1 MNPAGS
7 PGALRRDLAE
17 PGSGRSGRGCEPV
30 TGSEP
35 VPGFAG
41 GQVVALQPTE
51 ATTSSGPALRPSG
64 LAAGAGAPAAVR
76 LLRRP
81 APRRGAR
88 RRGAAL
94 ILTLLVLAILVVLT
108 VQLSYSV
115 KVEETIVRN
124 TEDDAAMELAAVRG
138 AIALVGAL
146 FRDDRKNG
154 VPAGEQDTLAD
165 IWCDPAAQEQRR
177 FTLGDVELTLEIE
190 DLERRLPLAWLADPQ
205 RKDLAEVA
213 LRRLLERLQVEGDAA
228 AIAAQIAERVRQLEG
243 VPSGGPDGAAPAA
256 PQPAAPQPADPAGQ
270 PPRPRRF
277 IGIEQL
283 LDGAPAG
290 GAGTGTPAA
299 GMGGAPGGGAPGGS
313 GAAAAALDRR
323 ILYGDPEADPPRSGL
338 APFVTTWPVARVNI
352 NTVLPEVLFALL
364 PEKNKADEPLWEDA
378 DAIVEAIRGRRIDP
392 AFQQGGG
399 AGGTGQPGG
408 QPAPSQ
414 PGGQPGAEG
423 GGQGASQQW
432 SGTAFTNVD
441 ELQSADIHPKL
452 AKLFTNEGG
461 GQPGGGQSGQE
472 EVGFKDLLAVKS
484 RSYMVRARARRGQ
497 DSGSVEAVY
506 RLMIWRGADD
516 EAVALYVAEA
526 GAR

>member
-1 MNPAGS
+1 
-7 PGALRRDLAE
+7 
-17 PGSGRSGRGCEPV
+17 
-30 TGSEP
+30 
-35 VPGFAG
+35 G
-41 GQVVALQPTE
+41 G
-51 ATTSSGPALRPSG
+51 
-64 LAAGAGAPAAVR
+64 AGAG
-76 LLRRP
+76 
-81 APRRGAR
+81 G
-88 RRGAAL
+88 
-94 ILTLLVLAILVVLT
+94 
-108 VQLSYSV
+108 
-115 KVEETIVRN
+115 
-124 TEDDAAMELAAVRG
+124 
-138 AIALVGAL
+138 
-146 FRDDRKNG
+146 
-154 VPAGEQDTLAD
+154 
-165 IWCDPAAQEQRR
+165 
-177 FTLGDVELTLEIE
+177 
-190 DLERRLPLAWLADPQ
+190 
-205 RKDLAEVA
+205 
-213 LRRLLERLQVEGDAA
+213 
-228 AIAAQIAERVRQLEG
+228 
-243 VPSGGPDGAAPAA
+243 
-256 PQPAAPQPADPAGQ
+256 
-270 PPRPRRF
+270 
-277 IGIEQL
+277 
-283 LDGAPAG
+283 
-290 GAGTGTPAA
+290 GTP
-299 GMGGAPGGGAPGGS
+299 GEP

-323 ILYGDPEADPPRSGL
+323 VLYGDPEADPPRSGL
-338 APFVTTWPVARVNI
+338 APFVTTWPVAQVNL

-461 GQPGGGQSGQE
+461 GQPGGGQPGGGGGQPPGGGQPGGGQSGQE